1 MIKFNNSKKVIE
13 LLDNFFD
20 TVDQG
25 VLVFKNG
32 VNNYLY
38 GNTENFND
46 NLANLIKLESN
57 ADLLRREI
65 ENLLYTQSLMPQFR
79 GDILKLLE
87 DMDTII
93 DITKGNLAQ
102 FDVEIPNIPTELNQ
116 DFSKLT
122 ELSVSA
128 VESLIPAVRAFF
140 RSPDTVKDQLHRV
153 YFFEKETDKMATAIK
168 RKVFRDMPNLKL
180 SEKFHL
186 RYFTLHIENVSDE
199 AEKVADL
206 LSIMAIKRT
215 I

>member
-65 ENLLYTQSLMPQFR
+65 ENLLYSQSLMPQFR

>member
-65 ENLLYTQSLMPQFR
+65 ENLLYSQSLMPQFR

-140 RSPDTVKDQLHRV
+140 KSPDTVKDQLHRV

>member
-65 ENLLYTQSLMPQFR
+65 ENLLYSQSLMPQFR

-102 FDVEIPNIPTELNQ
+102 FDVEIPNIPIELNQ

-140 RSPDTVKDQLHRV
+140 KSPDTVKDQLHRV

>member
-168 RKVFRDMPNLKL
+168 RKVFRDMTNLKL

>member
-65 ENLLYTQSLMPQFR
+65 ENLLYSQSLMPQFR

-140 RSPDTVKDQLHRV
+140 KSPDTVKDQLRRV